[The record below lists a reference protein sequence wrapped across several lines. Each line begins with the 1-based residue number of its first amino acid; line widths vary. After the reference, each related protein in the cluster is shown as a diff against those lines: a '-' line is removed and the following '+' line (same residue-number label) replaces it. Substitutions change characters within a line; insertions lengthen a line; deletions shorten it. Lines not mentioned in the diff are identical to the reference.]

1 MRLSSAYLLQILVA
15 STSAQLLALPKLF
28 AQDTDRQAPLII
40 MDPVGPAMPPTAKE
54 PSSSQPQQPQQPPAQ
69 GGVLISDVMGRD
81 RSFNVF
87 AGFARDVESMA
98 RRLDDGSKNSTV
110 LAPLNSAIEK
120 LPGKPW
126 EDPKD
131 YGALGATAYDGD
143 DGQERARRNIRRFV
157 EAHVVPVSPWREGE
171 KTRSLLDG
179 DGEIWWENKDG
190 TMLLQPGGI
199 EIQSVASKVGNGEVW
214 IIKAVRNYS

>member
-1 MRLSSAYLLQILVA
+1 MRFSSLYILQLLVA
-15 STSAQLLALPKLF
+15 STSAQLLPLPKLF
-28 AQDTDRQAPLII
+28 AQDTDRQTPLI
-40 MDPVGPAMPPTAKE
+40 MDPVGPAMPPSKE
-54 PSSSQPQQPQQPPAQ
+54 PSSSHPQQPPAQ
-69 GGVLISDVMGRD
+69 GGGVLISDVMGRD

-87 AGFARDVESMA
+87 AGFARDVESIA
-98 RRLDDGSKNSTV
+98 RRLDNGSENSTV

-143 DGQERARRNIRRFV
+143 EGQERARRNIRRFV

-179 DGEIWWENKDG
+179 DREIWWENKHG
-190 TMLLQPGGI
+190 VMTLQPDGI
-199 EIQSVASKVGNGEVW
+199 EIQSVASRVGNGEVW
-214 IIKAVRNYS
+214 VIKSVRTYT

>member
-1 MRLSSAYLLQILVA
+1 MRFSSAYLLQILVA
-15 STSAQLLALPKLF
+15 STSAQLLTLPKLF
-28 AQDTDRQAPLII
+28 SQDTNTDTDRQAPLI
-40 MDPVGPAMPPTAKE
+40 MDPVGPAMPPTTKE
-54 PSSSQPQQPQQPPAQ
+54 PSSQQPPPAQ

-81 RSFNVF
+81 RSFNMF
-87 AGFARDVESMA
+87 ASFVRDVESVS
-98 RRLDDGSKNSTV
+98 RRLDDSSKNSTV

-131 YGALGATAYDGD
+131 YSALGATAYDGD

-157 EAHVVPVSPWREGE
+157 EAHVVPVSPWRERE

-179 DGEIWWENKDG
+179 DKEIWWENKDG
-190 TMLLQPGGI
+190 VMTLQPDGT
-199 EIQSVASKVGNGEVW
+199 EIQSVASRVGNGEVW
-214 IIKAVRNYS
+214 VIKANEP

>member
-1 MRLSSAYLLQILVA
+1 MRLLPTYLLHILVA
-15 STSAQLLALPKLF
+15 STSAQLLALPNLF
-28 AQDTDRQAPLII
+28 AQDTDTDRQAPLI
-40 MDPVGPAMPPTAKE
+40 MDPVGPAMPPTNE
-54 PSSSQPQQPQQPPAQ
+54 PSSHPQQPPAQ

-81 RSFNVF
+81 RSFNMF
-87 AGFARDVESMA
+87 ASFVRDVESVS
-98 RRLDDGSKNSTV
+98 RRLDDKSKNSTV

-131 YGALGATAYDGD
+131 YSALGATAYDGD

-157 EAHVVPVSPWREGE
+157 EAHVVPASPWREGE

-179 DGEIWWENKDG
+179 DREIWWENKDG
-190 TMLLQPGGI
+190 VMMLQPDGV
-199 EIQSVASKVGNGEVW
+199 EIQSIASRVGNGEVW
-214 IIKAVRNYS
+214 VIKAVRNYS

>member
-1 MRLSSAYLLQILVA
+1 MRLLPAYLLQILVI

-28 AQDTDRQAPLII
+28 AQDTDTDRQAPLII
-40 MDPVGPAMPPTAKE
+40 MDPVGPAMPPTKE
-54 PSSSQPQQPQQPPAQ
+54 PSSSQPPAQQ

-81 RSFNVF
+81 RSFNMF
-87 AGFARDVESMA
+87 ASFVRDVESVS
-98 RRLDDGSKNSTV
+98 RRLDDRSRNSTV
-110 LAPLNSAIEK
+110 LAPLNSAVEK

-179 DGEIWWENKDG
+179 DREIWWENKDG
-190 TMLLQPGGI
+190 VMMLQPDDV
-199 EIQSVASKVGNGEVW
+199 EIQSVASRVGNGEVW

>member
-1 MRLSSAYLLQILVA
+1 MRLSSAYLLQILVT
-15 STSAQLLALPKLF
+15 STTAQLLALPKLF
-28 AQDTDRQAPLII
+28 PQDTDRQAPLI
-40 MDPVGPAMPPTAKE
+40 MDPVGPVGPAMPPTKE
-54 PSSSQPQQPQQPPAQ
+54 PPSHPQQPPAQ

-81 RSFNVF
+81 RSLNVF
-87 AGFARDVESMA
+87 AGFARDVESIA

-131 YGALGATAYDGD
+131 YSALGATAYDGD
-143 DGQERARRNIRRFV
+143 EGQKRARRNIRRFV

-171 KTRSLLDG
+171 KTPSLLDG
-179 DGEIWWENKDG
+179 DREIWWENKDG
-190 TMLLQPGGI
+190 VMTLQPDGI
-199 EIQSVASKVGNGEVW
+199 EIQSVASRVGNGEVW
-214 IIKAVRNYS
+214 IIKAARNYS